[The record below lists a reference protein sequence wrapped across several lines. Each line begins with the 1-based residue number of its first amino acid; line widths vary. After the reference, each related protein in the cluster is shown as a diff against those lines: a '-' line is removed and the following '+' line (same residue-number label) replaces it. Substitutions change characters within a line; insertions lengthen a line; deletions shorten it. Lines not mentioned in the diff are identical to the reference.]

1 MIKFQKIM
9 EDMQT
14 VELQSAKDPGWIYSK
29 IRKFQKIKE
38 DTLTFLLSVLI
49 LLNDLFGQIQNLPI
63 KRPVRSQASPFFLLN
78 HLFGT

>member
-14 VELQSAKDPGWIYSK
+14 VELQSTKDLGWIYSK

-49 LLNDLFGQIQNLPI
+49 LLNNLFGQIKNIPL
-63 KRPVRSQASPFFLLN
+63 KQAVLSKKMSCFY
-78 HLFGT
+78 